1 MSLKYKI
8 PGKIYFTPSTSEMI
22 ERNEIN
28 GKKLTKQREH
38 FAHVFRAIRPQEAE
52 KKRIFCF
59 IPKSKKKIKSEAR
72 CKFRLNE

>member
-1 MSLKYKI
+1 M
-8 PGKIYFTPSTSEMI
+8 TPSTSERI
-22 ERNEIN
+22 ERNEII
-28 GKKLTKQREH
+28 GKKLTKQCEH

-59 IPKSKKKIKSEAR
+59 VPKSKKKIKSEAR